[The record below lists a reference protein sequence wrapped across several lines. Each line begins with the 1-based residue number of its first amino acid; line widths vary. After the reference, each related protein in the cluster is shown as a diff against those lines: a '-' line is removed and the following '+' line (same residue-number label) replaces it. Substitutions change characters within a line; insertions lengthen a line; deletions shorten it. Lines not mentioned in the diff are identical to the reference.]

1 MEEFLNKL
9 NEEAEKL
16 AKLYMNEDDVDK
28 ALIMLEEIDRRLSI
42 LANAQALETSSI
54 TAAFTKQMQEQAKN
68 IDFNKIDLNGIMKQ
82 FGGAK

>member
-68 IDFNKIDLNGIMKQ
+68 IDFNKIDLNDIMKQ

>member
-1 MEEFLNKL
+1 MKEFLNKL